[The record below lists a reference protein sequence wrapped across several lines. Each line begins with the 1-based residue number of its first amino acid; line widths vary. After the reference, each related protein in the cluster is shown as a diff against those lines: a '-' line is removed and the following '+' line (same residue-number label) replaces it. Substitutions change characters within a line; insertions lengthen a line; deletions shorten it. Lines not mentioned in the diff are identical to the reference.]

1 MSSNPKAGNLHLLKR
16 RFTAWWEGEPFDLD
30 LVREEL
36 ATHEANHQAEMPLAA
51 ELTLDPRLSALELL
65 WGKGRIAP
73 GDEDE
78 DQEFVQAIASLLPDG
93 RLLAIGPGLDAPLL
107 PILHLERPVLI
118 REWRHGIIDALR
130 SRLPAYGDMISQLDL
145 ETIKLE
151 EGIAGLF
158 TWECFLYAPD
168 KVRLLARAARA
179 LQPGGHWV
187 AMDYCGA
194 PSPFLAAAFA
204 SSFAEPHLCPEPEL
218 RTLIEAAGLEI
229 VEAKDVSDRK
239 LAQLRSAFARIGD
252 QLESLSGALGGP
264 DAVARAHEYSW
275 EIQAWRARSEL
286 LATGRISVFQFVLR
300 KPIGA

>member
-1 MSSNPKAGNLHLLKR
+1 MSSNPKRGNLHLLKR
-16 RFTAWWEGEPFDLD
+16 RFTAWWEGEPFDLE

-36 ATHEANHQAEMPLAA
+36 ATHEANHQAEMPVAA
-51 ELTLDPRLSALELL
+51 EGPLDPRLSALELL
-65 WGKGRIAP
+65 WGRGRIGP

-78 DQEFVQAIASLLPDG
+78 DQEFVQSIASFLPDG
-93 RLLAIGPGLDAPLL
+93 TLLAIGPGLDAPMA
-107 PILHLERPVLI
+107 PILALERPTLI
-118 REWRHGIIDALR
+118 REWRHGTIDALR
-130 SRLPAYGDMISQLDL
+130 SRLPAHGEIISQLDL
-145 ETIKLE
+145 ETIKLD

-158 TWECFLYAPD
+158 TWECFLHAPD

-204 SSFAEPHLCPEPEL
+204 SSFAEPHLFPEPEL

-229 VEAKDVSDRK
+229 VEVKDISDQK
-239 LAQLRSAFARIGD
+239 LAQLRSAFGRIGD
-252 QLESLSGALGGP
+252 QLESLSGALGGS

-286 LATGRISVFQFVLR
+286 ISTGRLSVCQFVLR
-300 KPIGA
+300 KPVGE